1 MPQPIIIPYD
11 REKALAYAHT
21 WAYRRN
27 PNYFDYEELGGDCTN
42 FASQCLY
49 AGTGVM
55 NNTPTY
61 GWYYFDANQ
70 KAPAWTGVPYFYQF
84 ITRTAINP
92 GPFGI
97 ETSLEKLLPGDFV
110 QLRFNR
116 SVFGHTPIIV
126 AMGNPPTLSNTL
138 IAAHSYDADW
148 RPLDTY
154 YYQEIRFLH
163 IIGAYPPDSGTGG
176 WNEPPQQSA
185 ANEGANSPF
194 RISETPSGP
203 PQALSAF

>member
-1 MPQPIIIPYD
+1 MPGPIILPYD
-11 REKALAYAHT
+11 REEALNYAHM

-27 PNYFDYEELGGDCTN
+27 PAYFDYEEIGGDCTN

-55 NNTPTY
+55 NTTPTY
-61 GWYYFDANQ
+61 GWYYFDANR
-70 KAPAWTGVPYFYQF
+70 KSPSWTGVPYFYNF
-84 ITRTAINP
+84 ITRNKIDP

-97 ETSLEKLLPGDFV
+97 ETGLEDLLPGDFV

-126 AMGNPPTLSNTL
+126 AMGDPPTLANTL
-138 IAAHSYDADW
+138 VAAHSYDADW

-154 YYQEIRFLH
+154 FFQEIRFLH
-163 IIGAYPPDSGTGG
+163 ILGAYPPDVGRTVESGAGDFVTPLPA
-176 WNEPPQQSA
+176 PPQEPA
-185 ANEGANSPF
+185 
-194 RISETPSGP
+194 PS
-203 PQALSAF
+203 LSFSV